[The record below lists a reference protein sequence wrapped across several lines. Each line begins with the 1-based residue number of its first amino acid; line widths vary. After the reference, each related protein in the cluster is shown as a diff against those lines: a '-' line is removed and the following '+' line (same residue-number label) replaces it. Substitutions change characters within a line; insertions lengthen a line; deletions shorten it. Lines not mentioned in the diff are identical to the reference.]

1 MRFLAIAAAKI
12 SSSAI
17 KLSGAG
23 MGSSLPGKIAG
34 ALDPAL
40 LSHLTN
46 QLSQG
51 CIAVTGT
58 NGKSTTSGLLASIL
72 QTAGYKI
79 IHNRQGANLIAGITA
94 TLVESAALN
103 GSLQAE
109 LGIFEVDEAALP
121 VLTKQVFYK
130 TVIVTNLF
138 RDQLDRYG
146 ELDKT
151 ASLISQGIKA
161 NNSTAILNADDA
173 NVCNLP
179 CPAAKIYYGIDDI
192 NFSSQ
197 ENIIREVAYCPQCG
211 HEITYENLKPAA
223 KGWHCTYCN
232 YSRPDLDIYGSA
244 IELLPA
250 LSNFTLNYKQERLS
264 VALPLPGLFNVYN
277 AVAAAAAA
285 ITLGVDL
292 PTIKEGLQI
301 YKTLFGEVRKNQN

>member
-72 QTAGYKI
+72 QTAGYKV

-138 RDQLDRYG
+138 ATNWIV
-146 ELDKT
+146 T
-151 ASLISQGIKA
+151 ANWTKQQVSSARVLKQTIQPPFLMPTMPTYAIFLARQPKSIMVSMILIFLLKKILFVKSL
-161 NNSTAILNADDA
+161 TALNADMKLHMKIS
-173 NVCNLP
+173 NLP
-179 CPAAKIYYGIDDI
+179 PKDGIVLTVIIADRILIFMAA
-192 NFSSQ
+192 
-197 ENIIREVAYCPQCG
+197 P
-211 HEITYENLKPAA
+211 
-223 KGWHCTYCN
+223 
-232 YSRPDLDIYGSA
+232 
-244 IELLPA
+244 
-250 LSNFTLNYKQERLS
+250 LNYCRLYQTS
-264 VALPLPGLFNVYN
+264 PSIISKKG
-277 AVAAAAAA
+277 
-285 ITLGVDL
+285 
-292 PTIKEGLQI
+292 
-301 YKTLFGEVRKNQN
+301 